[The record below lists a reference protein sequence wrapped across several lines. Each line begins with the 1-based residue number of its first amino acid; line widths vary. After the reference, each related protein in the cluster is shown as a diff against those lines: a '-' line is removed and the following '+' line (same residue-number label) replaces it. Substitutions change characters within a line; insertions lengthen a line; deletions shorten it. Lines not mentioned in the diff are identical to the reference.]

1 MSHEMYENDTAM
13 YAGERAW
20 HGLGTVVEKALS
32 PDEALKVSGLDW
44 DVVKSPSIIAEYED
58 FDSYMNHATTSK
70 TVATIRED
78 NGEILGLVSPQYQ
91 VVQNR
96 ELFDLA
102 YELGGEVKVETA
114 GSLKNNRQIYI
125 LLRGD
130 SFDLP
135 GEDTVLPYMG
145 LFSSHDGSL
154 SLSALDT
161 SVRVVCANT
170 LDQAFSEGR
179 NRIYRIKHSGDVENK
194 LNDLRD
200 ALKRF
205 KETGKLFKD
214 KVTTLA
220 NCNWNQANIQKFWLN
235 VYMNLEEPF
244 VTNPATEREE
254 VAFKKATTT
263 LADWSTRFD
272 KELSDNH
279 FKATAWTAANAITN
293 YYQHREGSRGRKR
306 SDNSRIHNN
315 LLGSAADKSKKVMQM
330 ALATV

>member
-13 YAGERAW
+13 YSVEKAW
-20 HGLGTVVEKALS
+20 HGLGVVVEEAPS
-32 PDEALKVSGLDW
+32 PREALKLSGLDW
-44 DVVKSPSIIAEYED
+44 SVVKSPSIIAEYED
-58 FDSYMNHATTSK
+58 FSGRIHEAVTPD

-78 NGEILGLVSPQYQ
+78 TGAILGLVSPNYE
-91 VVQNR
+91 VVQNE

-102 YELGGEVKVETA
+102 YELGGDVKVETA
-114 GSLKNNRQIYI
+114 GSLKNNRQVYI

-170 LDQAFSEGR
+170 LAQAFSDGR
-179 NRIYRIKHSGDVENK
+179 NRIYRIKHSGDVKTK
-194 LNDLRD
+194 LADLRL
-200 ALKRF
+200 ALNRF
-205 KETGKLFKD
+205 KETGKLFKE
-214 KVTTLA
+214 KTQILA
-220 NCNWNQANIQKFWLN
+220 NTSWKRGDIQEFWMN
-235 VYMNLEEPF
+235 VYMNLEEKF
-244 VTNPATEREE
+244 VTNPITEKEE
-254 VAFKKATTT
+254 QAYVKASHVIG
-263 LADWSTRFD
+263 DWSTRFD
-272 KELSDNH
+272 AEISEH
-279 FKATAWTAANAITN
+279 GFEASAWTAANAVTN
-293 YYQHREGSRGRKR
+293 YYQHREGARGRKR

-315 LLGSAADKSKKVMQM
+315 LLGSAATKSNKVMQM